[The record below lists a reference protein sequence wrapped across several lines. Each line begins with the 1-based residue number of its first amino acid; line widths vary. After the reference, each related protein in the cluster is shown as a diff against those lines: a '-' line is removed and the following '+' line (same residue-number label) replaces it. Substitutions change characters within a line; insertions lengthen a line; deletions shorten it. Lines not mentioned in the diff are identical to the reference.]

1 VSTAFAAGPL
11 ATRYQSTRDS
21 SSSVGFSQALLQGL
35 APDGGLY
42 VPSTWPRVDVEALLG
57 ETTLPGIA
65 ARLLAAFVAGD
76 PIAAQLSQITADAFN
91 FPAPLVPLDTD
102 GRLAILELFHG
113 PTAAFK
119 DFGARFLA
127 ANFAQLRASDS
138 RSDERPLTILV
149 ATSGDT
155 GGAVAAAFHG
165 RPGIEVGVL
174 FPKGLVSPTQERQ
187 LTCWGGNVKSFAV
200 HGTFDDCQRLVK
212 QAFVDPQLRE
222 QTQLSSA
229 NSINLGRLLP
239 QAVYYASSSL
249 EVWRKYGEPA
259 SYVIPS
265 GNLGNAAA
273 CIWARKV
280 GLPIGEIVLAH
291 NANRTVTDFLHTG
304 EWRPRPSIATLAS
317 AMDVGNPSNMERLR
331 ALFPELADLR
341 TAVSAETVDDA
352 AIRERIRQGFE
363 RYGQIWCPHTATSA
377 EVYERV
383 VARGAGESRAFL
395 QSDKL
400 RPGRWVVV
408 STAHPAKFSEIV
420 EPLIGRQVPVPGTL
434 AKLFARPT
442 QFTEIEPDLSSLRA
456 ALSVGRP

>member
-1 VSTAFAAGPL
+1 VTEPIRFH
-11 ATRYQSTRDS
+11 STRDS
-21 SSSVGFSQALLQGL
+21 STAISFSQALLQGL

-42 VPSTWPRVDVEALLG
+42 VPTSWPRIDVDALSR
-57 ETTLPGIA
+57 ESTLPGIA
-65 ARLLAAFVAGD
+65 TRLIAPFVSGD
-76 PIAAQLSQITADAFN
+76 PSAAKLAEITAEAFN
-91 FPAPLVPLDTD
+91 FPAPLVTLDND
-102 GRLAILELFHG
+102 AGLDILELFHG

-127 ANFAQLRASDS
+127 ANFARLHEPGSQ
-138 RSDERPLTILV
+138 PITILV

-165 RPGIEVGVL
+165 RPGINVGVL

-187 LTCWGGNVKSFAV
+187 LTCWGGNVKSFSV

-212 QAFVDPQLRE
+212 QAFVDPELRQ

-239 QAVYYASSSL
+239 QAVYYAASSL
-249 EVWRKYGEPA
+249 EVWKKYGEPA
-259 SYVIPS
+259 SYIIPS

-280 GLPIGEIVLAH
+280 GLPIRDIVLAH
-291 NANRTVTDFLHTG
+291 NANQTVTDFLHTG

-331 ALFPELADLR
+331 SLFPDLAQLR

-352 AIRERIRQGFE
+352 AIRERIRKGFE
-363 RYGQIWCPHTATSA
+363 RYGQIWCPHTATAA
-377 EVYERV
+377 EVYERR
-383 VARGAGESRAFL
+383 VAG
-395 QSDKL
+395 K
-400 RPGRWVVV
+400 RPGRWIIV

-420 EPLIGRQVPVPGTL
+420 EPLIGRQVPVPQEL
-434 AKLFARPT
+434 ARLFARPT
-442 QFTEIEPDLSSLRA
+442 ELTEIDPELASLRA
-456 ALSVGRP
+456 VLSVGRA